1 VSRLRKPKICISIPG
16 YSTEYIL
23 KQYELNKE
31 QEPDLIEIRLD
42 YKEKSINLHQI
53 RKKIEAQLIATNRKK
68 NQEKEIPS
76 SEKKRI
82 SILLEAAKL
91 EWDYVDIDLSTL
103 NFKNIEEKIHNY
115 ETKIIGSY
123 HDFLN
128 TPDPNIFEKILG
140 ESKELGADICKIVGM
155 AKNYNDNFFYLD
167 FLRKH
172 PSNVSFA
179 MGKYGTPSRVL
190 SALMGGAY
198 TYASSEYS
206 RKVAPGQINIKNLN
220 IIYDILGV
228 SR

>member
-1 VSRLRKPKICISIPG
+1 VSRLKKPRICISIPG

-23 KQYELNKE
+23 KQYELNRE
-31 QEPDLIEIRLD
+31 QDPDLIEIRLD
-42 YKEKSINLHQI
+42 YKEKNINLIQI
-53 RKKIEAQLIATNRKK
+53 RKRIEVPLIATNRKRDQGK
-68 NQEKEIPS
+68 VRPY

-82 SILLEAAKL
+82 SSLLEAAKL
-91 EWDYVDIDLSTL
+91 EWDYVDIDLSTS
-103 NFKNIEEKIHNY
+103 NFKNIVEKIHKN

-128 TPDPNIFEKILG
+128 TPDPNTFNKVLG

-155 AKNYNDNFFYLD
+155 AQNYNDNFFYLD

-172 PSNVSFA
+172 PFNVSFA
-179 MGKYGTPSRVL
+179 MGKYGTPSRVF
-190 SALMGGAY
+190 SALLGGAY
-198 TYASSEYS
+198 TYASSEFS
-206 RKVAPGQINIKNLN
+206 LEVAPGQINIRELN